1 LLLSAELEVVDC
13 TKLTR
18 PWLLA
23 RGVAK
28 RLSCAAVALSSAIS
42 ASSGCGYS
50 GGGGGGM
57 EDASLTQEDWVSA
70 VEAVYWVDA
79 VPAVLVVFTC
89 QIQK

>member
-1 LLLSAELEVVDC
+1 
-13 TKLTR
+13 
-18 PWLLA
+18 
-23 RGVAK
+23 
-28 RLSCAAVALSSAIS
+28 
-42 ASSGCGYS
+42 
-50 GGGGGGM
+50 M

>member
-1 LLLSAELEVVDC
+1 MSAEVVDG
-13 TKLTR
+13 TRLTR

-28 RLSCAAVALSSAIS
+28 RLSCAAVALSSAIN

-57 EDASLTQEDWVSA
+57 EDASLTHEDWVSA
-70 VEAVYWVDA
+70 VEAVY
-79 VPAVLVVFTC
+79 
-89 QIQK
+89 